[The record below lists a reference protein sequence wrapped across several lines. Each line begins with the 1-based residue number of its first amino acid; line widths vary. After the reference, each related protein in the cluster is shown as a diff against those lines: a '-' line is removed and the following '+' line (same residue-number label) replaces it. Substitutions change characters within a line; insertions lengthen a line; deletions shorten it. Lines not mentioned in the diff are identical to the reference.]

1 MLGRIAI
8 HLSDDHDCAR
18 RIEAGLMLA
27 GQHGAEAVGL
37 YAPGGNL
44 GRMYEENL
52 LPPEAS
58 QILHQRYQADHD
70 RVRALFLDRAAAVG
84 AAAQWRALR
93 GQTDVALSL
102 HVRYC
107 DLLVMSKSASTDR
120 MSSLVSNLPEAVMMA
135 AGRPVL
141 MIPNHGTFDSI
152 GQRILYCWDQRRE
165 AARAF
170 ADAAPL
176 LRQCQS
182 LAVLEIDRDTEML
195 KEQGLTPD
203 DFDHY
208 CVSLG
213 YPGPQH
219 LLKRQRRLRGG
230 QHHPQHR
237 RRSGQRPDRHG
248 RLRPQPHA
256 AVDHGRRLA
265 HAAVHHDGA
274 GAAVQLRHRP
284 S

>member
-27 GQHGAEAVGL
+27 RQHGAEAVGL

-70 RVRALFLDRAAAVG
+70 RVRELFLDRAAAVG
-84 AAAQWRALR
+84 AAAQWRALK

-152 GQRILYCWDQRRE
+152 GQRVLYCWDQRRE

-219 LLKRQRRLRGG
+219 LLKDSEGYGVGNTILNTAADLGSDLIVMGAYGHSRMRQWIMGG
-230 QHHPQHR
+230 ASRTLLSTMTVPVLL
-237 RRSGQRPDRHG
+237 SN
-248 RLRPQPHA
+248 
-256 AVDHGRRLA
+256 
-265 HAAVHHDGA
+265 
-274 GAAVQLRHRP
+274 
-284 S
+284 